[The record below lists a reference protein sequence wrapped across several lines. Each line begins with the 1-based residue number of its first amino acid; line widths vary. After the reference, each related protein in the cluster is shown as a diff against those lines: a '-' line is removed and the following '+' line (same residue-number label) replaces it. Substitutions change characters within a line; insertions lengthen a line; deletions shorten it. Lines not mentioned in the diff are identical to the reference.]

1 MKLRD
6 GAVKEQAT
14 LEAVARSRSAAVFA
28 LEKMALLSSFAKRKN
43 GFCATFEKNF
53 VMNFVKFGSTP
64 SGAGPAYQY
73 LDLPKF

>member
-1 MKLRD
+1 MIHFPPPQLVVMTMWTQPRPP
-6 GAVKEQAT
+6 T

-64 SGAGPAYQY
+64 
-73 LDLPKF
+73 